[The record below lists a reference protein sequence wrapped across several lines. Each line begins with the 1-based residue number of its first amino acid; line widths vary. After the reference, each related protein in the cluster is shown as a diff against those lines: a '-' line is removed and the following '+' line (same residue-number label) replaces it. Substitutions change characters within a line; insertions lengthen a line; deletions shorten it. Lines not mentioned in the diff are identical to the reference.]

1 MALENSNLQYTDK
14 SWYFATAELVN
25 YLSFGH
31 SFTHEQNFICSQTQL
46 DEIAHVQIIICG
58 QLFAGH
64 VVGSWSMKM
73 KKTLHQMIIM
83 NIILPFFLSLASSHL
98 LSDTLDVTSTV
109 LALRTLGTFDF
120 EGENKVNT
128 NLC

>member
-1 MALENSNLQYTDK
+1 M
-14 SWYFATAELVN
+14 
-25 YLSFGH
+25 
-31 SFTHEQNFICSQTQL
+31 
-46 DEIAHVQIIICG
+46 
-58 QLFAGH
+58 
-64 VVGSWSMKM
+64 GSWSMKM